1 MSVNEPGS
9 IGIPINP
16 DGSDFAIDLNKILTK
31 ASKNA
36 KVEVNVKPD
45 ISGLASE
52 LKKASKSTEANLSI
66 GIKAEFTK
74 SSLADLKTSVKAQFD
89 GFSTKVGSQTY
100 TIKPNIELD
109 VRFTES
115 SLKKLKTSINNTF
128 KTVERD
134 AEGKA
139 TKITSPIDLT
149 AEFTQKSLNKLK
161 ADVSNTF
168 KRTVEK
174 DGGKTTKVV
183 SPINLQAKFTQG
195 SLAQLKRD
203 VSNTFKK
210 TITNADGSTTKVAI
224 PIKIT
229 PELSKFSKENIALV
243 KAKLLQDFGV
253 VKLPVV
259 AVQGVNKVG
268 SITNIVS
275 PGAIAGTE
283 AAAKSTRNLA
293 RDLTLV
299 GRAATEGKSSVFSF
313 LGSVSVGQVALTA
326 FSTGVIQATK
336 SFIKFGLESS
346 KQVQSVE
353 RVFKGFVGN
362 ASVVSKLFGELQD
375 FAAVTP
381 FDLEGLLKS
390 SRTLLGAGFKPT
402 ELINSLQDISG
413 AGAQLGVTSSAIERV
428 TIALAKIKG
437 QGKVTQRELR
447 TIFTAFPGFNPIK
460 AIADNI
466 ERFGGNTG
474 KALKAVTAGGIK
486 ADEAVTALLK
496 GMEKFPGA
504 ANALYS
510 QSLTLAGSQETLR
523 DRFQQV
529 ARAASDPTLNNL
541 ASNYRKAADD
551 FKNQSLTSGATSGI
565 TELINAGAKFVPVF
579 GKLAVPAL
587 NAFGA
592 ALAPVVDTVAEFTAD
607 GGGEA
612 FLTAFETGVKILP
625 VFNVGLSTTLTIL
638 KPFLP
643 LIELTSKA
651 IGAIPPQLL
660 AMAVGLK
667 LLGSSGGLTKNL
679 FGKAADKLDFKKP
692 FTDINNGIEKV
703 KSGAKTAGT
712 SLITAFNKNGVEQ
725 FRRETEKL
733 TGKIENLGAKGYKV
747 YNGPGSFFNGVL
759 PQYTRLQAETDKLTA
774 KTDQFATTGATFG
787 QKVKGSFAAAGEGIS
802 NAASS
807 VKSFA
812 SSALSSVKSFGI
824 ELAIAA
830 LVGGITFFVNK
841 AAEAKK
847 VTANIARD
855 AELIGEKL
863 RFDTSAQSGTLAEVN
878 LLENVIKDTEEGAKA
893 FKRLDEGYKKTQFS
907 AKTSLEFLKKF
918 QEANGEFD
926 QSVSVSSGV
935 LDGGNKQ
942 TKFSKT
948 LDENIA
954 RLDRARKIVEGD
966 ESLIKSVVVGS
977 DKEFNK
983 VISDLNLAGQVVREN
998 RNLSST
1004 AVNPENAAKNL
1015 KKLRQQY
1022 KDSFTAILDDNIKA
1036 SEDAGNKTS
1045 ASFVK
1050 GVKEEFKKSG
1060 DVAGAYEKV
1069 SKTIAENAIA
1079 AKSLREQLRGV
1090 ANGSI
1095 QGAQAQDILNKAM
1108 TSSPDAANEAAT
1120 ALQELATAVQNVGTG
1135 IGELSF
1141 DSVQAGL
1148 GSKGFKAL
1156 YAQVY
1161 NEIQNNPT
1169 GVGALIDT
1177 IAGKL
1182 GLDEAGAK
1190 EFAKK
1195 IASFKSDLVDE
1206 IRKTGEE
1213 IGKALPAISDAFK
1226 ADFKFE
1232 IGGISAQTLKDN
1244 LKAYV
1249 DGVKSFGENINKLK
1263 TEFPDLAE
1271 KIAALGPA
1279 AGGQLAKDLAKNPKL
1294 AGDIRA
1300 SLASAEEVYGKYTKD
1315 VTGIVQT
1322 NFEKINGFN
1331 PGELGAPTFNIK
1343 EPDQA
1348 TIDAAATRL
1357 SEIDTQ
1363 IEAKRQELY
1372 KKNKVLK
1379 QHGEKGID
1387 VEAAIKDNPLYA
1399 GVLEEQTR
1407 LQAFIDTAQKTVFT
1421 SLNTQAAATA
1431 TSINTTFTNAK
1442 IDEAIQPQ
1450 IDNITTSVQA
1460 LPASVNKALVDDPF
1474 AYIGTGIKIGTSLG
1488 EGASIGF
1495 TQTIATT
1502 KVVINSAFTS
1512 MGTEFAN
1519 ALTTS
1524 FTAGLKNLPNAIL
1537 DPFRTTSVP
1546 LNTYLA
1552 SLNTMSKAL
1561 GLGDNVFP
1569 QIPKFHT
1576 GGIIGEKS
1584 DTHSGRFTAGE
1595 QLIVGKKGEG
1605 VLPESTMMKLG
1616 KGRFE
1621 MLRKGL
1627 IGDGLGK
1634 DGEEASS
1641 YTGVKEVAAINAA
1654 KDNYLRQYSSGV
1666 IIRNMADAVV
1676 TRFAEASIQYVQKA
1690 TAALFAGSGVTGV
1703 IASGAVVDSLL
1714 AAKGKPGSYKTLIQ
1728 AMNGSGLPFGVS
1740 STVRPGA
1747 ITASGNSSLHSVA
1760 RAVDFVGTAPQ
1771 MLQMAKWWTQYAPYL
1786 AELIH
1791 TPLGYGIKNGKRSQY
1806 PLNVLAG
1813 HYNHGHVA
1821 LHSGGFVKGTTNG
1834 IIANIGER
1842 GQSEIVLPLSQ
1853 PERMAKLISYAARNG
1868 SLGQQGQEAIA
1879 NALNISGGTSNS
1891 NNNNTTV
1898 GEIVVKVESG
1908 AKDPALRGHIAASQI
1923 LSTLRGL

>member
-1 MSVNEPGS
+1 MKAALGGTGGTGGVKVDLALDNVSQKEIKRIRRRILDDIGTIRIPVAASVG
-9 IGIPINP
+9 
-16 DGSDFAIDLNKILTK
+16 
-31 ASKNA
+31 KNA
-36 KVEVNVKPD
+36 
-45 ISGLASE
+45 ISG
-52 LKKASKSTEANLSI
+52 
-66 GIKAEFTK
+66 
-74 SSLADLKTSVKAQFD
+74 
-89 GFSTKVGSQTY
+89 
-100 TIKPNIELD
+100 
-109 VRFTES
+109 
-115 SLKKLKTSINNTF
+115 
-128 KTVERD
+128 
-134 AEGKA
+134 
-139 TKITSPIDLT
+139 
-149 AEFTQKSLNKLK
+149 
-161 ADVSNTF
+161 
-168 KRTVEK
+168 
-174 DGGKTTKVV
+174 
-183 SPINLQAKFTQG
+183 
-195 SLAQLKRD
+195 
-203 VSNTFKK
+203 
-210 TITNADGSTTKVAI
+210 
-224 PIKIT
+224 
-229 PELSKFSKENIALV
+229 
-243 KAKLLQDFGV
+243 
-253 VKLPVV
+253 
-259 AVQGVNKVG
+259 G
-268 SITNIVS
+268 SITNIVDS
-275 PGAIAGTE
+275 K
-283 AAAKSTRNLA
+283 AAANIDRVSQSTRNLG
-293 RDLTLV
+293 RDLTVL
-299 GRAATEGKSSVFSF
+299 GRAATEGKSSIFSF
-313 LGSVSVGQVALTA
+313 LGAISPGQVALTA
-326 FSTGVIQATK
+326 LTTGVIQGTK
-336 SFIKFGLESS
+336 AFIKFGLESS

-353 RVFKGFVGN
+353 RAFKGFVGN

-413 AGAQLGVTSSAIERV
+413 VGAQLGVTSSAIERV

-447 TIFTAFPGFNPIK
+447 AIFTAFPGFIPIK

-529 ARAASDPTLNNL
+529 TRAASDPTLNNL

-551 FKNQSLTSGATSGI
+551 FKDQSLTSGATSGI

-592 ALAPVVDTVAEFTAD
+592 ALAPVVDTVADFTAD

-612 FLTAFETGVKILP
+612 FLATFEAGVKILP
-625 VFNVGLSTTLTIL
+625 VFNVGLNTTFTIL

-643 LIELTSKA
+643 LIEGVSKA
-651 IGAIPPQLL
+651 ISFVPPQLI
-660 AMAVGLK
+660 AMGVGLK
-667 LLGSSGGLTKNL
+667 LLGSSGGLSKSL
-679 FGKAADKLDFKKP
+679 FGRAADKVDFKKP

-703 KSGAKTAGT
+703 KTGTKAVGT
-712 SLITAFNKNGVEQ
+712 SFIQAFNINGVKQ
-725 FRRETEKL
+725 FFREAEKL

-774 KTDQFATTGATFG
+774 KTDQFASTGATFG
-787 QKVKGSFAAAGEGIS
+787 QKVKGSFVAAGEGIS

-1108 TSSPDAANEAAT
+1108 TSSPDAANEAAN

-1279 AGGQLAKDLAKNPKL
+1279 VGGQLAKDLANNPAL
-1294 AGDIRA
+1294 AQQIRE
-1300 SLASAEEVYGKYTKD
+1300 SLASAETTFGTYTTD
-1315 VTGIVQT
+1315 VTGIIQT
-1322 NFEKINGFN
+1322 NYEKINGFS
-1331 PGELGAPTFNIK
+1331 PGELSIPGFTINTPTQG
-1343 EPDQA
+1343 D
-1348 TIDAAATRL
+1348 
-1357 SEIDTQ
+1357 IDTTAAQ
-1363 IEAKRQELY
+1363 LADVTTRIEAKRDELIA
-1372 KKNKVLK
+1372 KNKTLK
-1379 QHGEKGID
+1379 RFGEPTVNVD
-1387 VEAAIKDNPLYA
+1387 QQLQNNPLLTEA
-1399 GVLEEQTR
+1399 FAEQER
-1407 LQAFIDTAQKTVFT
+1407 LQAKLDELQTTVFT
-1421 SLNTQAAATA
+1421 NTTKQAATTATA
-1431 TSINTTFTNAK
+1431 VNTTFANAK
-1442 IDEAIQPQ
+1442 IDEAVKPQ
-1450 IDNITTSVQA
+1450 LDNVVTDIKAIPTEIKG
-1460 LPASVNKALVDDPF
+1460 VNKEIATALTSDPF
-1474 AYIGTGIKIGTSLG
+1474 AFIAPGISIGTQLGQGVDVGFTAVITASTEVWKASFTTIGTQL
-1488 EGASIGF
+1488 AD
-1495 TQTIATT
+1495 
-1502 KVVINSAFTS
+1502 
-1512 MGTEFAN
+1512 
-1519 ALTTS
+1519 ALKGS
-1524 FTAGLKNLPNAIL
+1524 FTTGLASLPEAL
-1537 DPFRTTSVP
+1537 LAPFRTTRIP
-1546 LNTYLA
+1546 LNSYLA
-1552 SLNTMSKAL
+1552 TLNSLSSVL
-1561 GLGDNVFP
+1561 GLKGLFP
-1569 QIPKFHT
+1569 QIPVFHS
-1576 GGIIGEKS
+1576 GGIVGEKS
-1584 DTHSGRFTAGE
+1584 DTHSGHIKSDERAAIL
-1595 QLIVGKKGEG
+1595 QKGEG
-1605 VLPESTMMKLG
+1605 VLPRSTMLKLG
-1616 KGRFE
+1616 KGQFE
-1621 MLRKGL
+1621 MLRKG
-1627 IGDGLGK
+1627 DGLGK
-1634 DGEEASS
+1634 SSESASS
-1641 YTGVKEVAAINAA
+1641 FNSDASNATIRAA
-1654 KDNYLRQYSSGV
+1654 KDSYLRQYSSGV
-1666 IIRNMADAVV
+1666 PIQNMADRVV
-1676 TRFAEASIQYVQKA
+1676 TRFADAVIKFLDSKS
-1690 TAALFAGSGVTGV
+1690 AALSFGNGALGV
-1703 IASGAVVDSLL
+1703 ISSGKVVESLI
-1714 AAKGKPGSYKTLIQ
+1714 AAKGKFGSYKTLIQ
-1728 AMNGSGLPFGVS
+1728 AMNGSGLGFGVS
-1740 STVRPGA
+1740 STYRPGA
-1747 ITASGNSSLHSVA
+1747 ITVSGNASLHGA
-1760 RAVDFVGTAPQ
+1760 GRAVDFVGSKQQ
-1771 MLQMAKWWTQYAPYL
+1771 MLAMARWWTQYAPYL

-1791 TPLGYGIKNGKRSQY
+1791 TPLGFGVKNGKRAQY
-1806 PLNVLAG
+1806 PFNVLKG
-1813 HYNHGHVA
+1813 HYDHGHVA
-1821 LHSGGFVKGTTNG
+1821 LYRGGLVKGSMAG
-1834 IIANIGER
+1834 IVANIGER
-1842 GQSEIVLPLSQ
+1842 GQSELVMPLGQ
-1853 PERMAKLISYAARNG
+1853 PGRMAQLISYASRTG
-1868 SLGQQGQEAIA
+1868 DLTPSGQKAIA
-1879 NALNISGGTSNS
+1879 QALSSNNTTNS
-1891 NNNNTTV
+1891 NNNSPTLEAGAIQVT
-1898 GEIVVKVESG
+1898 VESHTS
-1908 AKDPALRGHIAASQI
+1908 DPGLQGDIIATRIMSKLRS
-1923 LSTLRGL
+1923 L